1 MKRVFVVFL
10 LLVAAGSVTAWIFP
24 TVRSQVIPIML
35 IGVPLFLFVFSTLM
49 YYGKSEMPSHRE
61 SDNDLEKG

>member
-10 LLVAAGSVTAWIFP
+10 LLVAAGSATAWIFP
-24 TVRSQVIPIML
+24 TVRSQIISIML
-35 IGVPLFLFVFSTLM
+35 IGVPLFLFVFSVRL
-49 YYGKSEMPSHRE
+49 YYGKSETPYHHE